1 MFGLLLATTLC
12 LMRPTGIA
20 RCDRSP
26 VSAWAPST
34 TGRYCC
40 MAARYLRTKV
50 VAPSLHADSVFRHR
64 LVDRLA
70 GSSAQ
75 VWLLSAPAGYGK
87 TTLVTQALDATSDE
101 VAWLSIDRADNDA
114 VRFWTHLAA
123 TVLGDGAELDE
134 LIERLDADHLDATAD
149 EIVAVTERRT
159 RPLIIVL
166 DDLHE
171 ISDEE
176 TISML
181 GRIVTHLPSN
191 LRVVITS
198 RVDPA
203 LPIGRLRAHGALAE
217 IRSQDLAFTVDEAG
231 AVFGGLDLD
240 TVEGIVSRT
249 EGWATALRLLA
260 VSIGGSVSAEQAL
273 DSLGTHRSDI
283 GEFLSAEALGSLRP
297 ELQQFLIATSIVD
310 ELTPELA
317 DRLTERP
324 GSLATLRELARSQVF
339 TDLVDPATDAYR
351 YHRLFR
357 EFLRQRALELDP
369 AVLADLHQR
378 AADWYALRDQPTA
391 TIEHAMAAGDDD
403 LALRTIKQNFGTY
416 GQAGRMPTTHGWLE
430 AYGLERC
437 FADPSLRLNAAWVTL
452 NVRRYDNVERWL
464 ELADNETAT
473 PSYLAQAHAI
483 RSHLAR
489 HLGRFDQAL
498 DEAEH
503 AVATVPAASPDGL
516 DWSFVYG
523 ALITAQFIAGT
534 PDHNIAE
541 ASVTLGQP
549 AGNHASVVA
558 GYSGLA
564 AAAALADAGLDD
576 ADAYAD
582 QALAFVTSPTLE
594 RFHQPVIAL
603 LVKSHV
609 ALTRGRVGDA
619 EALAVSAERI
629 AIAGV
634 EPLLAVM
641 ARCQAARVAHA
652 QGHANEARQWLRDA
666 DALLGDNDAPPLA
679 ELIRETRNDTRF
691 ARSSSALPVELS
703 ERELAVLHLL
713 PHGLTRKEL
722 GAQLFVSEN
731 TVKTHLTSLRHKLGV
746 SGRSDEIVARAIEIG
761 LLEDP

>member
-1 MFGLLLATTLC
+1 
-12 LMRPTGIA
+12 
-20 RCDRSP
+20 
-26 VSAWAPST
+26 
-34 TGRYCC
+34 
-40 MAARYLRTKV
+40 MAARYLRSKV
-50 VAPSLHADSVFRHR
+50 VAPSLHTDSVFRHR

-70 GSSAQ
+70 GSTAQ
-75 VWLLSAPAGYGK
+75 IWLLSAPAGYGK
-87 TTLVTQALDATSDE
+87 TTLVTQALDATSDD
-101 VAWLSIDRADNDA
+101 VAWFSIDRADNDA

-123 TVLGDGAELDE
+123 AVLGDGAELDE

-149 EIVAVTERRT
+149 EIVAVIERRS
-159 RPLIIVL
+159 RPLLVVF

-171 ISDEE
+171 ITDEE

-240 TVEGIVSRT
+240 TVQGIVAQT

-260 VSIGGSVSAEQAL
+260 VSIGGAVSAQQAL
-273 DSLGTHRSDI
+273 DSLGTDRSDI
-283 GEFLSAEALGSLRP
+283 AEFLSAEALGSLRP
-297 ELQQFLIATSIVD
+297 ELQQFLVATSIVD

-317 DRLTERP
+317 DRLTEQP
-324 GSLATLRELARSQVF
+324 GSLAILRELARSQVF

-357 EFLRQRALELDP
+357 EFLRQRAHELDP
-369 AVLADLHQR
+369 VALAGMHQR
-378 AADWYALRDQPTA
+378 AADSYAQHDNPTA
-391 TIEHAMAAGDDD
+391 TIEHAVAAGDDD
-403 LALRTIKQNFGTY
+403 LALRTIKQNFGAY

-430 AYGLERC
+430 TYGLERC
-437 FADPSLRLNAAWVTL
+437 FEDPSLRLSAAWVTL
-452 NVRRYDNVERWL
+452 NVRRYESVERWL
-464 ELADNETAT
+464 ELADNEVAT
-473 PSYLAQAHAI
+473 PSYLAQAYAI

-489 HLGRFDQAL
+489 HLGRLDQAL
-498 DEAEH
+498 EAAEH
-503 AVATVPAASPDGL
+503 AVATVPDSNPDGL
-516 DWSFVYG
+516 DWSFAYG
-523 ALITAQFIAGT
+523 TLIMAQFIAGA
-534 PDHNIAE
+534 PDHTTSR

-564 AAAALADAGLDD
+564 GAAALTDGGLDD

-603 LVKSHV
+603 LVKSRV
-609 ALTRGRVGDA
+609 ALTRGQVGDA
-619 EALAVSAERI
+619 SAFAERAERI
-629 AIAGV
+629 AIAGI

-641 ARCQAARVAHA
+641 ARCQVARVAHA
-652 QGHANEARQWLRDA
+652 QGHPDEARRWLRDA
-666 DALLGDNDAPPLA
+666 DTLLAENDAPPLA
-679 ELIRETRNDTRF
+679 ELIRQTRNDTRF
-691 ARSSSALPVELS
+691 ARSSNTLPVELS
-703 ERELAVLHLL
+703 EREFAVLHLL